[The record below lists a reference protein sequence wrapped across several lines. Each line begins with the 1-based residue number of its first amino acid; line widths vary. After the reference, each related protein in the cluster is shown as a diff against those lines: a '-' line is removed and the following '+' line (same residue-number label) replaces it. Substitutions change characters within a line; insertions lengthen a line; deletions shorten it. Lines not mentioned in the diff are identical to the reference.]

1 MRTTIKGVLAAGAV
15 VASLAAGPLANEAEA
30 EPVVSSWYGSELEGA
45 PTASGE
51 PYRPEGHT
59 AAHPSLPLGTELLVT
74 YGGRQDIVRVTDR
87 GPHVKGR
94 GLDLSQAAAEDI
106 GLTTT
111 GADAVDVKVLDG
123 SGGDIPPEEQ
133 TPREGYA
140 SPEVSQAVPQEYTPR
155 KEYASQE
162 QYTPRE
168 RRVSR
173 EYRDGMTAYLL
184 ERPYLRVLG
193 AAAPYSS
200 PSTRACH
207 EASMMFAPTP
217 TAPQTRLPSVE
228 SMSTR
233 VVAAVA
239 RCSSSIRTL

>member
-1 MRTTIKGVLAAGAV
+1 MRNTIKGVLAAGAA
-15 VASLAAGPLANEAEA
+15 VASLAAGPLAGEAEA

-51 PYRPEGHT
+51 PYRPDGHT
-59 AAHPSLPLGTELLVT
+59 AAHPSLPFGTELLVT
-74 YGGRQDIVRVTDR
+74 YGGRQSVVRVTDR

-94 GLDLSQAAAEDI
+94 GLDLSRAAAEEV
-106 GLTTT
+106 GLTNA
-111 GADAVDVKVLDG
+111 GADAVDVQVLDG
-123 SGGDIPPEEQ
+123 SGGGIPPKDQ
-133 TPREGYA
+133 TPRKGYA
-140 SPEVSQAVPQEYTPR
+140 SPEVSQAVYQQYTPR
-155 KEYASQE
+155 KEYA
-162 QYTPRE
+162 PRE
-168 RRVSR
+168 GRVSR
-173 EYRDGMTAYLL
+173 EYRNGMGAYLL

-193 AAAPYSS
+193 AAAPYSK
-200 PSTRACH
+200 PSTRACQ
-207 EASMMFAPTP
+207 EASMMFDPTP